1 MLIFNGERGDTVVGN
16 GVVVLGGRALN
27 KGAKTEALKRIG
39 Q

>member
-1 MLIFNGERGDTVVGN
+1 MLIFNGGEGGY
-16 GVVVLGGRALN
+16 GCGKWCGGFGGRALN